1 MRHKLAL
8 AALFVIAAAVSAQ
21 EPPPAASA
29 SAPPPA
35 VDSASV
41 AGSEFVSDRFKLHYQ
56 LPNGWKALSDAT
68 RVAQNQRYRDQYA
81 HPVYVNVPSSKPKSV
96 PTKPPASVN
105 ATHRAKAPVVP
116 ENYCLMAASPN
127 GMSSLDTV
135 VLPRINIWAD
145 QRVPTVDSAED
156 HVRMLGARGEVLLA
170 PAQLSLAGHT
180 FVRIDVLQADGK
192 YHSQFVTVA
201 GDYLL
206 GFDLYAAT
214 DEQLM
219 ALVQTMQS
227 VHFD

>member
-1 MRHKLAL
+1 MRYQLAL

-29 SAPPPA
+29 SPPPA
-35 VDSASV
+35 VDSASDT
-41 AGSEFVSDRFKLHYQ
+41 GSEFVSDRFKLHYQ
-56 LPNGWKALSDAT
+56 LPDGWKALSDAT
-68 RVAQNQRYRDQYA
+68 RVAENQRYRDQYA
-81 HPVYVNVPSSKPKSV
+81 HPVYVNVPSSKSKSV
-96 PTKPPASVN
+96 PTKPPANGN

-127 GMSSLDTV
+127 GMSSLDNA

-156 HVRMLGARGEVLLA
+156 HIRMLKARGEVLLA

-180 FVRIDVLQADGK
+180 FVRIDVLQANGI

-201 GDYLL
+201 GDYLV

-214 DEQLM
+214 DEQLTAM
-219 ALVQTMQS
+219 VQTMQS